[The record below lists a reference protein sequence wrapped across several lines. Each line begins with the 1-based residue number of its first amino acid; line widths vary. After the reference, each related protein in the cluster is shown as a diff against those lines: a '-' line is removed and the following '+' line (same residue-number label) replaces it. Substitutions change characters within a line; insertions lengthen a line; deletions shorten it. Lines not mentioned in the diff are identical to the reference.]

1 MGQDLNTALHEA
13 LDKMGA
19 PREDGAEPS
28 LPPEPE
34 EQAAILR
41 KEVERDELRE
51 SEGVTSKA
59 YREAN
64 EALSDMRIAWNRLYG
79 GSYL

>member
-1 MGQDLNTALHEA
+1 MYEG
-13 LDKMGA
+13 
-19 PREDGAEPS
+19 DGRLRKARM
-28 LPPEPE
+28 LE

-51 SEGVTSKA
+51 SEGVMSKA